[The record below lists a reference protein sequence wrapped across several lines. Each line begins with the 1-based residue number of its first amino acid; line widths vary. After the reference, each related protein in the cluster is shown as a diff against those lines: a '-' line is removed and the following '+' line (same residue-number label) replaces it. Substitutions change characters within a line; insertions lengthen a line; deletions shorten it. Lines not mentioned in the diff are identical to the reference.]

1 MLSVYRMNAVFMP
14 PLPIK
19 TTSGSESQSPS
30 GIKPSDAL
38 SLLAPPVC
46 GESKGPDGSPGSLVS
61 SRQFREW
68 LWLSAPHWALLN
80 SFL

>member
-1 MLSVYRMNAVFMP
+1 MLSAYRMNVVFMP

-19 TTSGSESQSPS
+19 TTSGSESQSRS

-38 SLLAPPVC
+38 SLLALPVRE
-46 GESKGPDGSPGSLVS
+46 ESKGPDRCPGSLVS

-80 SFL
+80 SFP